1 MATWATT
8 GGFATWAARMGLS
21 AASWALPVFALAAGS
36 ACAGALELAPSDA
49 PAVLARHVLDEE
61 NPARPG
67 PHPVL
72 TLYYGSGTDKNR
84 AEYRDSVTILT
95 APVDASKLVDLGE
108 SANSRNEYW
117 GFSPDSFPINGRVW
131 YPDAPGPHPLVL
143 VVHGNHNMKEFS
155 DPGYDWL
162 GELLASRGYVLASV
176 DMNFVNG
183 GIRGENDGRGWLL
196 LKHLQAWKRFADDP
210 EGPFHGKVDM
220 DAIALIGHSR
230 GGEAVALAAA
240 FNRLE
245 RYPDDA
251 SLEFDFGFALKGIVA
266 VAPVDGQYLPAD
278 QRAPVEDVSYLVFH
292 GSHDGDVTS
301 FHGLRQFNRVR
312 FAGSGGRGAKAG
324 GRGAKASEQGAKAS
338 GQGGRF
344 FKSAVYVYR
353 ANHGQWN
360 TVWGAHDN
368 GPRSPRILDL
378 RGLLPPEEQREFG
391 RVFVS
396 AFLDVALKGDD
407 RYRPLFRDHRVAGDW
422 LPKTMYVTR
431 FMDDSFRPLADFEED
446 IDVTSG
452 SVAGVRLHGER
463 LGTWREGRLELRS
476 ANRPSTSASQLNQA
490 LWLGW
495 NNRRDGPDPTDP
507 APPPYYAISLP
518 AGLAD
523 SLGAGQPGATVEMHV
538 GGVDEEPEPRDGP
551 GAENEGGDDGTNEGG
566 RDRGDESGADR
577 GDESGSQSGSQSG
590 ADGGR
595 ELADEEKSPLD
606 LTVEAVDGD
615 GDAAGVRLGGYGP
628 LRRPLKTRV
637 LRRRD
642 LERQRFANSWE
653 LVLQHFS
660 IPLSDFA
667 LANPAFDP
675 ATLRE
680 LRLVFDRTEAGTVAV
695 DDVGLARMHP
705 GFLAARLPPES

>member
-1 MATWATT
+1 M
-8 GGFATWAARMGLS
+8 
-21 AASWALPVFALAAGS
+21 
-36 ACAGALELAPSDA
+36 
-49 PAVLARHVLDEE
+49 LARHVLHEA

-95 APVDASKLVDLGE
+95 TPVDASKLVDLGE

-196 LKHLQAWKRFADDP
+196 LKHLQAWKRFAEDP

-278 QRAPVEDVSYLVFH
+278 QRAPLEDVSYLVFH

-312 FAGSGGRGAKAG
+312 FAGGG
-324 GRGAKASEQGAKAS
+324 GRGAKASGQGP
-338 GQGGRF
+338 GGRF

-378 RGLLPPEEQREFG
+378 RGLLPPEEQLEFG

-396 AFLDVALKGDD
+396 AFLDVALKGDN

-495 NNRRDGPDPTDP
+495 NNRRDGPGPADPS
-507 APPPYYAISLP
+507 PPPYYAISLP
-518 AGLAD
+518 AGLAE

-538 GGVDEEPEPRDGP
+538 GGVDKEPEPRDGS
-551 GAENEGGDDGTNEGG
+551 GAESEGGN
-566 RDRGDESGADR
+566 
-577 GDESGSQSGSQSG
+577 
-590 ADGGR
+590 DGGR
-595 ELADEEKSPLD
+595 EPADEEKPPLD

-615 GDAAGVRLGGYGP
+615 GDAARVRLGRYGP

-642 LERQRFANSWE
+642 LEKQRFANSWE

-667 LANPAFDP
+667 LANPGFDP

-680 LRLVFDRTEAGTVAV
+680 LRLVFDRTVAGTVAV

-705 GFLAARLPPES
+705 GFLAARLPPVGS